1 MGKHIESLAGSYAG
15 QMECAEG
22 LRRGESC
29 ELRIYRGIATWRSCE
44 EDAAPLSDDLG
55 YRPERC
61 IECRGE
67 FVYPADILRYD
78 NGCNGVAIVK
88 LACGNCGW
96 EDVVYMSV
104 GSYERLAKVS
114 QLGFM
119 GLVGDL
125 SNARWLEGLAEIARF
140 AAALQADAILPED
153 F

>member
-22 LRRGESC
+22 LRIGKRC
-29 ELRIYRGIATWRSCE
+29 ELTVYRGVATWRLCE
-44 EDAAPLSDDLG
+44 EDAAPPSDDLG
-55 YRPERC
+55 YHPERC

-78 NGCNGVAIVK
+78 NGCDGIAVVN

-96 EDVVYMSV
+96 SDVAYMSV
-104 GSYERLAKVS
+104 ESYERLAGVS
-114 QLGFM
+114 QLGYM

-125 SNARWLEGLAEIARF
+125 KNAKWLKGLADIAQF
-140 AAALQADAILPED
+140 AAALEADAILPED